1 VEPLNTSWTFPVD
14 HVLLADAGYVM
25 DRLSGTY
32 ADRGWE
38 AGGNGT
44 ARAEEGRRAHPRA
57 DTKPNTDVP
66 FAPQF
71 IIQLIEE
78 VVPDDTVITCDAG
91 ENRLFMM
98 QWYRAGAG
106 GDYLQPAGG
115 GGMGYAVSAA
125 LGARLA
131 DPTRPVLAF
140 CGDGGFGMSI
150 HALMTAVQQ
159 KLPIAVVVMNNGVL
173 GWTLHSQEDRPVV
186 SDLGDFDHAAIA
198 RSLGCQGIRVSDA
211 EELRTALKM
220 VADLTEPL
228 VIDVPTSLAT
238 SFADVKQIL
247 G

>member
-1 VEPLNTSWTFPVD
+1 
-14 HVLLADAGYVM
+14 M

-32 ADRGWE
+32 ASPGRE
-38 AGGNGT
+38 PGGNGT
-44 ARAEEGRRAHPRA
+44 ARAEEGRRAHPRS
-57 DTKPNTDVP
+57 DTKPTADVP

-71 IIQLIEE
+71 IIQMIEE
-78 VVPDDTVITCDAG
+78 VVPDDTIITCDAG

-106 GDYLQPAGG
+106 GDYLQPGGG
-115 GGMGYAVSAA
+115 GGMGYAVSSA

-131 DPTRPVLAF
+131 DPDRPVLAF

-150 HALMTAVQQ
+150 HALMTAVQH

-173 GWTLHSQEDRPVV
+173 GWTLHSQEDTPVV
-186 SDLGDFDHAAIA
+186 SDLGPFDHAAIA
-198 RSLGCQGIRVSDA
+198 RSLGCQGVRVSDA